1 MLRLAHER
9 VQKSLHAVARVLVV
23 LAVLHRPC
31 WVSCRSLV
39 VLHLH
44 KRAVTSLCIIASMTG
59 RLQQSSL
66 PAPYLHCTHVSGL
79 CVCREVN
86 IPMTLPQR
94 DISTFASMPPLG
106 RIVAKFI
113 EQDPANRQPVVEIV
127 QKCAADNGCLR
138 QDGAI
143 HMTENLI
150 HFISARKPVRA

>member
-1 MLRLAHER
+1 
-9 VQKSLHAVARVLVV
+9 
-23 LAVLHRPC
+23 
-31 WVSCRSLV
+31 
-39 VLHLH
+39 
-44 KRAVTSLCIIASMTG
+44 
-59 RLQQSSL
+59 
-66 PAPYLHCTHVSGL
+66 
-79 CVCREVN
+79 
-86 IPMTLPQR
+86 MTLPQR

-113 EQDPANRQPVVEIV
+113 EQDPANRQRVVEIV